1 MNRFDEGKVRRID
14 LGDGDWV
21 EMLAV
26 LTYEKLVKINFEK
39 DAGISTLNEVLV
51 EWNLKNSKGEDVPIS
66 VEMLKKMDF
75 RTRTLINDE
84 INKLFSLPK
93 AQTPTSGEK

>member
-1 MNRFDEGKVRRID
+1 MNRFDEGKVKRID
-14 LGDGDWV
+14 IGEGDWV
-21 EMLAV
+21 EILEVISYETLEKINTNKDGMATLAAV
-26 LTYEKLVKINFEK
+26 LVR
-39 DAGISTLNEVLV
+39 
-51 EWNLKNSKGEDVPIS
+51 WNLKNSKGEDVPIS